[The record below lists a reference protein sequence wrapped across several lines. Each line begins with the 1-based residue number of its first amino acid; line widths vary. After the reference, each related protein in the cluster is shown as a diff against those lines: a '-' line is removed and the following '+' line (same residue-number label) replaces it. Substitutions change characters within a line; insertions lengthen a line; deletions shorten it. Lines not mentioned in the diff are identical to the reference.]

1 MNMRD
6 NRPEKK
12 RRADMYWPWWVPVLS
27 VVFIGLGIALTVNTY
42 GDTGTLDYVSI
53 LILCGFLLMGGY
65 LLLSWKNE
73 TIHMLPEEDA
83 FVCTTAFGRK
93 TTYHFSDIED
103 FRLGAGRNSGSITL
117 IMTDRKKV
125 HIDSSMVLSDRFT
138 WRLNRE
144 LAKQPNGSLLDKR

>member
-65 LLLSWKNE
+65 LLLGWKNE

-83 FVCTTAFGRK
+83 FVCTTAFSRK

-117 IMTDRKKV
+117 IMKDRKKV